1 MRRNRRMLSWER
13 LVKVSAIIP
22 HWNRRD
28 LLVSLLENL
37 RLQTHPFAEILIVDN
52 GSTDGSVE
60 AARNAG
66 ARVIELSRNRGFSF
80 AVNRGIEAALHDWVA
95 VLNND
100 VILHPDWLSRLTSQ
114 IQTHWFAA
122 GKLLRAS
129 QPEQVD
135 GTFDLLSRGAMA
147 WRAGHGRQDG
157 PHWAER
163 RTISFVP
170 FTAALFRREL
180 FERVGYL
187 DEEFESYLEDVD
199 FGLRC
204 ALAGYEGVY
213 VPEAT
218 GRHIGS
224 ATLGEWNRETVRRLA
239 RNQLLLIA
247 KHYPPNWIWHYG
259 WPVFVAQ
266 SLWGAAAFRHG
277 AGLAF
282 LRGKWEALR
291 RFGKVRRSESQRLE
305 QILACS
311 EREIRQL
318 QAETGF
324 DFYWKVYFSL
334 T

>member
-1 MRRNRRMLSWER
+1 MLNWARS
-13 LVKVSAIIP
+13 VKATAIIP

-37 RLQTHPFAEILIVDN
+37 RLQTHPFAEIIVVDN
-52 GSTDGSVE
+52 GSTDGSSE
-60 AARNAG
+60 AARQRG
-66 ARVIELSRNRGFSF
+66 ARVLELSHNRGFSF
-80 AVNRGIEAALHDWVA
+80 AVNRGIEAALHEWVA

-100 VILHPDWLSRLTSQ
+100 VLLHPDWLFRLSENVGDR
-114 IQTHWFAA
+114 WFAA

-135 GTFDLLSRGAMA
+135 GAFDLLSRGAMA

-157 PHWAER
+157 PPWTEP

-180 FERVGYL
+180 FDRVGYL

-204 ALAGYEGVY
+204 ALEGYQGIY

-224 ATLGEWNRETVRRLA
+224 ATLGEWNKETVRRLA

-247 KHYPPNWIWHYG
+247 KHYPPNWIWQYG
-259 WPVFVAQ
+259 WPVLVAQ
-266 SLWGAAAFRHG
+266 SLWGAAAFKHR

-282 LRGKWEALR
+282 LSGKWEALR
-291 RFGKVRRSESQRLE
+291 RFRKMRRTESRRLAQVLASSELE
-305 QILACS
+305 L
-311 EREIRQL
+311 RQL
-318 QAETGF
+318 QSQTGF
-324 DFYWKVYFSL
+324 DFYWKLYFSL